1 MDLTL
6 RALNRFGLGARPAE
20 RGRISDPRGWLR
32 TQLGGAAPSITA
44 PDIAS
49 PTAIAE
55 ALRAVRAAA
64 QDQAKRQE
72 ARRRLVAIAVA
83 ESRACLTQRVST
95 DRPFVERLV
104 AFWSNHLCVSA
115 AAKVQ
120 VAPLAGSYEREVIRP
135 HVLGRFEDLVLAS
148 ARHPAMLIYLDN
160 FQSIGPDSPGAKRAR
175 GARAQRGLNENYA
188 RELLELHTLGV
199 DGGYAQQ
206 DVQEL
211 AKALTGWSVGGLNDG
226 PDAAPMGRR
235 RAAPSGAT
243 ARGDE
248 AMSFAYR
255 PLLHEPGA
263 RTIVGKRY
271 NDEGVGQGERII
283 RDLCRHPSTAR
294 FVATKLVTHF
304 VSDTPPASAVDRV
317 ARVFRESEG
326 DLRAVSG
333 ALIDLPEA
341 WSPDARKFRTPQD
354 WLVAVLRAFGQQEV
368 GRARGRG
375 APPAAASAV
384 VPGGPQGLRRFDAG
398 MGRSRLAAE
407 SGRAGADASRGAAR
421 AARPNR
427 ARCSTWWT
435 WHRRIRCGRFWP
447 TPPSR
452 PPNASPWPLP
462 VPRFSGDSDEPPSL
476 RPHDVSGWPRHL
488 RQPARLVRAGA
499 AARPA
504 RVRAAARRLRRP
516 GRGGAAWR
524 SRLRSAPRRACLRR
538 PEPCAAGRHLRAL
551 TGPGAAPRAVAEGR
565 ARRAARHGHPVSHA
579 QPLRRPGHSRDRHRQ
594 AGGFGGR
601 MAEPPAAGDAG
612 IALGHRHRR
621 RHAALAERL
630 VRRPDLVARE
640 ARRRGRCL
648 PGAAGAALSRRQ
660 RAARTIRG
668 GAAAAGHGR
677 RRADGRQ
684 RRAAWRRSRR

>member
-32 TQLGGAAPSITA
+32 AQLGGAAPGIT
-44 PDIAS
+44 PPETAS
-49 PTAIAE
+49 PTAIAQ

-160 FQSIGPDSPGAKRAR
+160 FQSIGPDSPGARRAR

-199 DGGYAQQ
+199 EGGYSQQ

-211 AKALTGWSVGGLNDG
+211 AKALTGWSIGGLNDG

-235 RAAPSGAT
+235 RPPQSGGAAAGA
-243 ARGDE
+243 DE

-255 PLLHEPGA
+255 ALLHEPGA
-263 RTIVGKRY
+263 RTIVGRRY
-271 NDEGVGQGERII
+271 NDEGLGQGERVI
-283 RDLCRHPSTAR
+283 RDLCRHASTAR

-304 VSDTPPASAVDRV
+304 VSDTPPPSAVDRI

-333 ALIDLPEA
+333 ALVDLTEA

-354 WLVAVLRAFGQQEV
+354 WLVAVLRAFGVKDVDERDVAVLRQLRHPLWSPAAPKGFGDSLQEWADPDSLLNR
-368 GRARGRG
+368 GELARTFTRRG
-375 APPAAASAV
+375 AGRQIEPRELLEVVDVPPADS
-384 VPGGPQGLRRFDAG
+384 LRT
-398 MGRSRLAAE
+398 LV
-407 SGRAGADASRGAAR
+407 ADASIPAA
-421 AARPNR
+421 
-427 ARCSTWWT
+427 
-435 WHRRIRCGRFWP
+435 
-447 TPPSR
+447 
-452 PPNASPWPLP
+452 
-462 VPRFSGDSDEPPSL
+462 D
-476 RPHDVSGWPRHL
+476 
-488 RQPARLVRAGA
+488 
-499 AARPA
+499 
-504 RVRAAARRLRRP
+504 RV
-516 GRGGAAWR
+516 
-524 SRLRSAPRRACLRR
+524 
-538 PEPCAAGRHLRAL
+538 AL
-551 TGPGAAPRAVAEGR
+551 TIAGPAF
-565 ARRAARHGHPVSHA
+565 
-579 QPLRRPGHSRDRHRQ
+579 Q
-594 AGGFGGR
+594 
-601 MAEPPAAGDAG
+601 
-612 IALGHRHRR
+612 
-621 RHAALAERL
+621 
-630 VRRPDLVARE
+630 
-640 ARRRGRCL
+640 
-648 PGAAGAALSRRQ
+648 
-660 RAARTIRG
+660 
-668 GAAAAGHGR
+668 
-677 RRADGRQ
+677 
-684 RRAAWRRSRR
+684 WR